1 MARDASEEES
11 VRASTPSQWRGSV
24 RNATVG
30 GTGSPDPVST
40 HRDFSPN
47 VRRGWTGPVILVH
60 IVVPESQCVRRSVGA
75 GWAAG
80 PAICVVKWQPT

>member
-11 VRASTPSQWRGSV
+11 LRASTPSQWRGSV

-40 HRDFSPN
+40 HRDFSSK
-47 VRRGWTGPVILVH
+47 VRRGLGWPRDSGTHCGSR
-60 IVVPESQCVRRSVGA
+60 VPMRSPLDWSGLGRRA
-75 GWAAG
+75 RDL
-80 PAICVVKWQPT
+80 